1 MKITKDNLTIRSAV
15 PDDAEIL
22 TSWWNDGKVMAHA
35 GFPLGLNQTLEQTLA
50 QIKENETSIPSVA
63 SSKSAAPAS
72 GK

>member
-50 QIKENETSIPSVA
+50 QIKENETSISQRCIIEIGG
-63 SSKSAAPAS
+63 APS